1 MVNLVVPVGE
11 KCCSSG
17 KSTYKHPEAEMGFMG
32 LQKCKE
38 AGAWRRM
45 RLGKMVETNSE
56 KW

>member
-1 MVNLVVPVGE
+1 MNLVVPVGE